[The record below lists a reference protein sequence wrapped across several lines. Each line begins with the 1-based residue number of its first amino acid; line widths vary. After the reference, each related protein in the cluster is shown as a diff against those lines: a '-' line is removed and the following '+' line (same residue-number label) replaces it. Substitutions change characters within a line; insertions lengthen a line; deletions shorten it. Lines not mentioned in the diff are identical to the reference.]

1 METGSGAV
9 GTSGITTESAG
20 SGAETSGTGAM
31 DCDSIKDGSET
42 GSDSWAGST
51 SSANGGSGKSTLK
64 ELGSSLETVG
74 GSSGREGSCES
85 RADDNGSGS
94 LNETSGSGVDVLDGE
109 EHSGSGA
116 DSG

>member
-1 METGSGAV
+1 
-9 GTSGITTESAG
+9 
-20 SGAETSGTGAM
+20 M
-31 DCDSIKDGSET
+31 DCGSIKDRSET

-64 ELGSSLETVG
+64 ELESSRETVG
-74 GSSGREGSCES
+74 GSSGCKGSCES

-94 LNETSGSGVDVLDGE
+94 LNDTSGSGVDVLDGE
-109 EHSGSGA
+109 ESSGSDT